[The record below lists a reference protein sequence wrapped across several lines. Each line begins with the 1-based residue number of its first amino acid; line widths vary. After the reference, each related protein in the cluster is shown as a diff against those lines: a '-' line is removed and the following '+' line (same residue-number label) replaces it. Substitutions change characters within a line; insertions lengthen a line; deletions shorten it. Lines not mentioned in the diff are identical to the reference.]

1 MRNLSLRSCRFFFLC
16 LFALQFSTFSLGSR
30 TASASQAIPSATPT
44 ASTCDVAPR
53 SLSEILVLTQQA
65 PREARPVC
73 TMPIGEPA
81 DPATTEAI
89 TAVLQQ
95 MGACL
100 TGGEMLRF
108 YALHTDDWIRQTLGR
123 IEGFATLTIS
133 IPSLDDGHRA
143 LYLGPWHVQMLEDGR
158 ILAAVLLR
166 AGDELRPDPNRVRA
180 LLFIHH
186 DGQWLV
192 DETIE
197 HVRLADCALPVEVAA
212 VVGPPP
218 GALFD
223 TWSAS
228 CN

>member
-1 MRNLSLRSCRFFFLC
+1 MRNPSSRSYRFLFLC
-16 LFALQFSTFSLGSR
+16 LIALQLSSFSLGSR
-30 TASASQAIPSATPT
+30 SASASQTFPSATPME
-44 ASTCDVAPR
+44 STCDVAPR
-53 SLSEILVLTQQA
+53 SLSEILVLTQHA
-65 PREARPVC
+65 PREARPAR

-89 TAVLQQ
+89 TAVLRR

-108 YALHTDDWIRQTLGR
+108 YALHTDEWIRQTLGR

-166 AGDELRPDPNRVRA
+166 VGDELRPDPNRVRV
-180 LLFIHH
+180 LLFIHR